1 MQVTPQASSNG
12 SAAEASPAR
21 TFAQPRLVGLD
32 GPLQGR
38 VLTLAQEE
46 VSIGRHPTNA
56 VTIRDPSV
64 SRRHCVL
71 KKLADGGVRIVDC
84 NSRNGTFVN
93 GLPVQERLLEHG
105 DEVRLG
111 GCRLLFLVRQQEE
124 EAPPSAYLRKAEDLE
139 TRTLFQI
146 PRQES
151 LYLEPKKALA
161 AATSAS
167 RLARNLEAMLR
178 VSMTVRASSG
188 VEALAGELIDILF
201 DATPASEAALLL
213 MESEPGEPIW
223 SFGRRRGSE
232 PGEPVEAPGP
242 LVQQCYREDLAI
254 LSHGSKT
261 GRASMLAAPL
271 AGADRPL
278 GVIYLASSDPRVE
291 FDEDHLQLVTAI
303 GSVSGRALETA
314 LYCERLSAENRRL
327 RQEIDLQHDMVG
339 ESPQMQEVYRFIAKV
354 APTDATVLVY
364 GESGTGKELV
374 ARALHRNS
382 PRASKPFVAINC
394 AALTETLLESELFG
408 HEKGAFTGAV
418 AQKRGKLEVA
428 DGGTVFLDEIGEV
441 PPALQVKLLRAI
453 QEREFERVGGTRPV
467 RIDVRWVAATNRD
480 LRAAIRR
487 GTFREDLFYRLN
499 VVSIQLPPLRERR
512 SDIPLLAAYF
522 ADKFGRRV
530 GRKNPGVSLQ
540 ARTVLMNYDWP
551 GNVREL
557 ENAIERAVVLGSGDL
572 ILPEDLPETILDP
585 TPPEAEA
592 TGRLHG
598 SLREEKR
605 RLILQAI
612 RDAGGSQTEAAKILG
627 INATYLSRLIRNLN
641 LKDDLRRLAQS

>member
-1 MQVTPQASSNG
+1 MHVTPEASTNG
-12 SAAEASPAR
+12 SESETSTVKTAAH
-21 TFAQPRLVGLD
+21 PRLVGLD

-38 VLTLAQEE
+38 VLPLDQQEL
-46 VSIGRHPTNA
+46 SIGRHPSNS

-71 KKLADGGVRIVDC
+71 RKLPDGSVCIIDR

-93 GLPVQERLLEHG
+93 GLPVQERTLEHG

-124 EAPPSAYLRKAEDLE
+124 ETPPSAYLRKAEDLD

-146 PRQES
+146 PRHES
-151 LYLEPKKALA
+151 LYLEPRKALA

-188 VEALAGELIDILF
+188 VESLAGELIEILF
-201 DATPASEAALLL
+201 DATPASEAAILL
-213 MESEPGEPIW
+213 MESETGEPVW
-223 SFGRRRGSE
+223 SFGRKRASE
-232 PGEPVEAPGP
+232 STGAVEAPDP
-242 LVQQCYREDLAI
+242 LVRQCYQKDLAI
-254 LSHGSKT
+254 LSRGPVP
-261 GRASMLAAPL
+261 GRCSMLAAPL
-271 AGADRPL
+271 AGSDRPL
-278 GVIYLASSDPRVE
+278 GVIYLASPDPRVE

-339 ESPQMQEVYRFIAKV
+339 ESPPMQEVYRFIAKV
-354 APTDATVLVY
+354 APTDATVLIY

-374 ARALHRNS
+374 ARAIHRNS

-418 AQKRGKLEVA
+418 AQKKGKLEVA

-480 LRAAIRR
+480 LRAAIRK

-605 RLILQAI
+605 RIILQAV
-612 RDAGGSQTEAAKILG
+612 RDAGGNQTEAARLLG